1 MSVPRITGGVPGP
14 VYGVPQGKPIP
25 VISAIRH
32 ACESPRPEMVH
43 FLRSGA
49 GSTEGLSFEMLGE
62 RLPHG
67 RGEAQ
72 HRAALPVLGVA
83 HGDRGGRPA
92 HLYAVA
98 LAAGVGGYPP
108 ARDRLIA
115 HSLLFKSSVSVL
127 ANLPKYPVT

>member
-1 MSVPRITGGVPGP
+1 MRKPPSGDGALSP
-14 VYGVPQGKPIP
+14 V
-25 VISAIRH
+25 
-32 ACESPRPEMVH
+32 
-43 FLRSGA
+43 GA

-115 HSLLFKSSVSVL
+115 HSSLLIWVMSCAESIGDSAHPL
-127 ANLPKYPVT
+127 